1 MPKEY
6 LGDSVYA
13 NYDGYFVILT
23 TENGLE
29 GDPSNT
35 ILLESRVLHHLND
48 YVRRLSAPVVPEE
61 LDDVRPTH

>member
-1 MPKEY
+1 MISLNKDY

-13 NYDGYFVILT
+13 TFDGYAITLT

-35 ILLESRVLHHLND
+35 IIIEPAVFEAL
-48 YVRRLSAPVVPEE
+48 VRYWERMHDA
-61 LDDVRPTH
+61 T